1 MELDP
6 RHLPSLVSLLNDQIT
21 ELDDRI
27 VTLTASAKKLVS
39 PETYEELS
47 KEKPALEA
55 QELDEESL
63 IEELEKNRIQLVAS
77 LQQQD
82 FIRGKLQ
89 EMIADS
95 QLLVSTVVDQ
105 CEARKSE
112 TENEEAAFEERCAG
126 YRSSIEDL
134 TINDLKDNVE
144 NSSRVL
150 DYLQTESLRKL
161 QGISTAQ
168 GTLESEAYKKLLNET
183 INVLNTTFEKLV
195 KT

>member
-21 ELDDRI
+21 ELDERI
-27 VTLTASAKKLVS
+27 VSLTASAKKLVS
-39 PETYEELS
+39 PETYEKLS

-55 QELDEESL
+55 QELDEETL
-63 IEELEKNRIQLVAS
+63 IEELEKNRIQLVSS

-112 TENEEAAFEERCAG
+112 TKNEEAAFEERCAG
-126 YRSSIEDL
+126 YRSSIEGL
-134 TINDLKDNVE
+134 TINDLKDNVK
-144 NSSRVL
+144 NSFRVL
-150 DYLQTESLRKL
+150 EYLQTESLRKL
-161 QGISTAQ
+161 QGVSTAQ
-168 GTLESEAYKKLLNET
+168 GTLESEAYKKLLHET
-183 INVLNTTFEKLV
+183 INVLNNTFQKLV
-195 KT
+195 KN